1 MSHHN
6 HTSLN
11 QLKAFLNQLFQ
22 FDTQDLDFGVYKIL
36 HYKKKEI
43 AHFIDK
49 LLVDKVK
56 EQLQTLTQE
65 DAAQVKEKLAELETS
80 TVIKKWLEALDK
92 KDTTRLA
99 IYQEDYKDEIRRY
112 KEVKAQ
118 ALEAGV
124 SVETENQIYNHLT
137 LFFSRYYDKGDFISK
152 RRFGKNEKYM
162 VPYNGEETHFHW
174 VNHDQYY
181 IKSSETFSQYAF
193 KVTTA
198 DGHCVVNFK
207 LHNAL
212 LEQGNVKADEPNY
225 FILSEKEPEITKEE
239 CTFFFEYRPL
249 TDDEKKTIKG
259 NNKQD
264 VLDEQAYE
272 AIHKAHLK
280 TVQLNQL
287 WNTDAD
293 GKALLLKKL
302 NHYTRKNKHDF
313 FIHKNLKTFL
323 QRELDFYIK
332 SELVNVDDLY
342 VTEVDSYFDR
352 LKHNLK
358 KIKVFKAIAETII
371 DFVSQI
377 EDFQKKLWE
386 KKKFVLS
393 THWVITIDRLV
404 QYIGE
409 EAAKPILT
417 EVINNPQQVQEWKEL
432 FGEDLFKDWV
442 KLKWEDLVLKQND
455 KNGEIKFPS
464 NDDASKDWLKLPI
477 DTKHFEIDFKLNL
490 LSVLSAETR
499 LEDAS
504 NGLVVETDNYHGLNL
519 IHDKFYEKIDAIYID
534 PPYNSGGEDFIYK
547 DKFRNSSWLSMLA
560 DRMPLA
566 RDLMAKDALFFT
578 SIDDKD
584 PKNKVTHRLSTLLE
598 AQFGPENYIENV
610 IWVKNTTHND
620 AKTFSHNHEY
630 IQAYTKDKA
639 SAIQEHETFR
649 RAKPGYMQVQ
659 ELIHKLNREY
669 PSPEEISESLRN
681 LYREQEKSY
690 KAEVLALGLEW
701 NDETKRNNPW
711 KGIKQYKFADYRTED
726 GKWVKPEK
734 AKEKKAKIWVYRED
748 NPSWPNANTLTKAHK
763 DPNDPEYRFYKP
775 IHPNTGKE
783 CPPPK
788 RGWIWRQKRNGVAK
802 GTSFEELVAN
812 HEIHFGED
820 ENKIPQTK
828 RFLDRVSTDV
838 SKSVMSDFTD
848 GEKELANIVGE
859 RGTFPNPK
867 PTSIVRDLLSLSSK
881 TTGFILDF
889 FAGSGTT
896 AQSTFQLNDVAERS
910 MSFIVQD
917 MARNVHQTIIPRIKK
932 VAYSFDWKEGKP
944 KPSGKSGQGS
954 MNGLGVFFKY
964 QRLEQYEEALENI
977 AFTAPEAA
985 VQQALQL
992 DQYIPK
998 YFLEFETRDS
1008 QTLVNTQAMKD
1019 PWDYRLKVW
1028 DGFSYDTEQAVD
1040 LVETFNYLIGLHM
1053 QKCITKELDGKKY
1066 QFILGH
1072 NNANK
1077 QILVVWRSVKAWS
1090 IDDYKADALALKEE
1104 LKAFTYDLLYI
1115 NDQAH
1120 IEGYQPIEE
1129 VFKNKMLN

>member
-1 MSHHN
+1 MTEN
-6 HTSLN
+6 KTSLN

-43 AHFIDK
+43 ANFIDK

-80 TVIKKWLEALDK
+80 TIIQKWLEALANN
-92 KDTTRLA
+92 DTTRLE

-112 KEVKAQ
+112 KEIKAQ
-118 ALEAGV
+118 VMEAGV
-124 SVETENQIYNHLT
+124 SVDTENQIYNHLT

-174 VNHDQYY
+174 ANHDQYY

-193 KVTTA
+193 KISTA

-207 LHNAL
+207 LHYAQ

-225 FILSEKEPEITKEE
+225 FILSEKEPEIAKEE
-239 CTFFFEYRPL
+239 CNFFFEYRPL

-264 VLDEQAYE
+264 VLDEQAWE
-272 AIHKAHLK
+272 TIHKAQLK

-409 EAAKPILT
+409 EAARPILE
-417 EVINNPQQVQEWKEL
+417 EVINNPRQVQEWMEL
-432 FGEDLFKDWV
+432 FGEENVPEELSLDTLKADLHEWR
-442 KLKWEDLVLKQND
+442 
-455 KNGEIKFPS
+455 
-464 NDDASKDWLKLPI
+464 KLPI
-477 DTKHFEIDFKLNL
+477 DTKWFNENFLLNILNKLSLEIDFEDELDGFIYNSDNSQALKLIYQKF
-490 LSVLSAETR
+490 S
-499 LEDAS
+499 
-504 NGLVVETDNYHGLNL
+504 DN
-519 IHDKFYEKIDAIYID
+519 IKTIYID
-534 PPYNSGGEDFIYK
+534 PPYNTEKDRSTGKFLYK
-547 DKFRNSSWLSMLA
+547 DGFSRSSWLSLINEVIKSCKHFVKE
-560 DRMPLA
+560 DGL
-566 RDLMAKDALFFT
+566 LFC
-578 SIDDKD
+578 SIDD
-584 PKNKVTHRLSTLLE
+584 N
-598 AQFGPENYIENV
+598 ENYRLRELLNLHFGDQNYLYELV
-610 IWVKNTTHND
+610 WGLGTGTQAGHF
-620 AKTFSHNHEY
+620 TRSHEY
-630 IQAYTKDKA
+630 IEAYSKDKSKLQNFSSPDAGAITHGALKKISKANPA
-639 SAIQEHETFR
+639 SRVLFPAGKIAIEGADAVFVGEIGGSEKQIIHGRMEFKNGLLSNDVEIEAGWAMKNQLLSWLDGKETF
-649 RAKPGYMQVQ
+649 
-659 ELIHKLNREY
+659 
-669 PSPEEISESLRN
+669 
-681 LYREQEKSY
+681 
-690 KAEVLALGLEW
+690 
-701 NDETKRNNPW
+701 DTKGQKVSRFFFNN
-711 KGIKQYKFADYRTED
+711 KGILWYEKERSKVNPPTIISKVANTKQGSSELYNLFSFNEFDFPKPSQLISYLIKLSTDSKQY
-726 GKWVKPEK
+726 
-734 AKEKKAKIWVYRED
+734 
-748 NPSWPNANTLTKAHK
+748 
-763 DPNDPEYRFYKP
+763 
-775 IHPNTGKE
+775 
-783 CPPPK
+783 
-788 RGWIWRQKRNGVAK
+788 
-802 GTSFEELVAN
+802 
-812 HEIHFGED
+812 
-820 ENKIPQTK
+820 
-828 RFLDRVSTDV
+828 
-838 SKSVMSDFTD
+838 VM
-848 GEKELANIVGE
+848 
-859 RGTFPNPK
+859 
-867 PTSIVRDLLSLSSK
+867 
-881 TTGFILDF
+881 DF

-896 AQSTFQLNDVAERS
+896 FHGVMEANKDEAGRKCILVEQGAYFNT
-910 MSFIVQD
+910 
-917 MARNVHQTIIPRIKK
+917 TIIPRIKK
-932 VAYSFDWKEGKP
+932 IAYTFDWKEGKP
-944 KPSGKSGQGS
+944 KDGS

-964 QRLEQYEEALENI
+964 QLLEQYEEALENI

-992 DQYIPK
+992 DKYIPK

-1028 DGFSYDTEQAVD
+1028 DGFTYDTEQAVD

-1053 QKCITKELDGKKY
+1053 QKCITKAFDGRKY
-1066 QFILGH
+1066 QFVLGH
-1072 NNANK
+1072 NSANGGTNK
-1077 QILVVWRSVKAWS
+1077 QILAVWRSVKDWT
-1090 IDDYKADALALKEE
+1090 IDDYKADAAILKEE
-1104 LKAFTYDLLYI
+1104 LRAFTYDLLYI

>member
-1 MSHHN
+1 MTEN
-6 HTSLN
+6 NTSLN

-22 FDTQDLDFGVYKIL
+22 FETQDLDFGVYKIL

-43 AHFIDK
+43 ANFIDK

-65 DAAQVKEKLAELETS
+65 DATQVKEKLAELETS
-80 TVIKKWLEALDK
+80 TVIKKWLEALANN
-92 KDTTRLA
+92 DTTRLE

-112 KEVKAQ
+112 KEIKAQ
-118 ALEAGV
+118 VMEAGV

-174 VNHDQYY
+174 ANHDQYY

-207 LHNAL
+207 LHNAQ

-225 FILSEKEPEITKEE
+225 FILSEKEPEIAKEE

-249 TDDEKKTIKG
+249 TDDEKKSIKG

-272 AIHKAHLK
+272 AIHKSQLK
-280 TVQLNQL
+280 TVQLSQL
-287 WNTDAD
+287 WNADAD

-409 EAAKPILT
+409 EAARPILE

-432 FGEDLFKDWV
+432 FGEENVPKTLSLDTLKADLHDWR
-442 KLKWEDLVLKQND
+442 
-455 KNGEIKFPS
+455 
-464 NDDASKDWLKLPI
+464 KLPI
-477 DTKHFEIDFKLNL
+477 DTVHFDRDFKFSFLN
-490 LSVLSAETR
+490 VLSNQIS
-499 LEDAS
+499 LEEELAGYVIHS
-504 NGLVVETDNYHGLNL
+504 DNFHGITNL
-519 IHDKFYEKIDAIYID
+519 REKFNEKIDFTYID
-534 PPYNSGGEDFIYK
+534 PPYNTNSTPIIYKNEYKSSSWASLMEGRLNIAKDLQTFDGVLTIAIDDAEGLNLAKILQRIYSPYEYRHSRITVVHNPKGSITKDFNRVHEYAFFVTREDVKNCIARGLEENDTPRKMRRWGENSLRTERKLSFYPIYIKDNEIVRVGEIPDDDFHPSGRNVIKDNGEIEIWPIDQNGVERRWNFGLDSIHENLERITIKEVDETFDLFVTHEKTVPKTVWKGGEFDAGKYG
-547 DKFRNSSWLSMLA
+547 NS
-560 DRMPLA
+560 
-566 RDLMAKDALFFT
+566 
-578 SIDDKD
+578 
-584 PKNKVTHRLSTLLE
+584 V
-598 AQFGPENYIENV
+598 
-610 IWVKNTTHND
+610 
-620 AKTFSHNHEY
+620 
-630 IQAYTKDKA
+630 
-639 SAIQEHETFR
+639 
-649 RAKPGYMQVQ
+649 
-659 ELIHKLNREY
+659 LI
-669 PSPEEISESLRN
+669 
-681 LYREQEKSY
+681 
-690 KAEVLALGLEW
+690 
-701 NDETKRNNPW
+701 
-711 KGIKQYKFADYRTED
+711 
-726 GKWVKPEK
+726 
-734 AKEKKAKIWVYRED
+734 
-748 NPSWPNANTLTKAHK
+748 
-763 DPNDPEYRFYKP
+763 
-775 IHPNTGKE
+775 
-783 CPPPK
+783 
-788 RGWIWRQKRNGVAK
+788 
-802 GTSFEELVAN
+802 
-812 HEIHFGED
+812 
-820 ENKIPQTK
+820 
-828 RFLDRVSTDV
+828 
-838 SKSVMSDFTD
+838 
-848 GEKELANIVGE
+848 
-859 RGTFPNPK
+859 
-867 PTSIVRDLLSLSSK
+867 DLLGHKKFDFPKSINLVK
-881 TTGFILDF
+881 KCIQLATGPKKNAYILDYF
-889 FAGSGTT
+889 PGSGTT
-896 AQSTFQLNDVAERS
+896 FHSTMLMNSNDNGVRKCILIEQGGY
-910 MSFIVQD
+910 I
-917 MARNVHQTIIPRIKK
+917 NTIIIPRIKK
-932 VAYSFDWKEGKP
+932 VAYSFDWKDGKP

-1028 DGFSYDTEQAVD
+1028 DGFTYDTEQAVD

-1053 QKCITKELDGKKY
+1053 QKYITKELDGKKY

-1077 QILVVWRSVKAWS
+1077 QILAVWRSVKDWT
-1090 IDDYKADALALKEE
+1090 IDDYKADAAILKKE

>member
-1 MSHHN
+1 MTEN
-6 HTSLN
+6 NTPLI

-43 AHFIDK
+43 ANFIDK

-65 DAAQVKEKLAELETS
+65 DATAVKEKLAELETS
-80 TVIKKWLEALDK
+80 TAIKKWLEAVANN
-92 KDTTRLA
+92 DTTRLE
-99 IYQEDYKDEIRRY
+99 IYQEDYRDEIRHY
-112 KEVKAQ
+112 KEVKAK
-118 ALEAGV
+118 ALEAGA

-174 VNHDQYY
+174 ANHDQYY

-207 LHNAL
+207 LHNAQM
-212 LEQGNVKADEPNY
+212 EQGNVKADEPNY
-225 FILSEKEPEITKEE
+225 FILSEKEPEIAKEE

-264 VLDEQAYE
+264 VLDEQAFE
-272 AIHKAHLK
+272 TIHKAQLK

-287 WNTDAD
+287 WNTDASD
-293 GKALLLKKL
+293 KPFLLKKL

-409 EAAKPILT
+409 EAAKPILE
-417 EVINNPQQVQEWKEL
+417 EVIKNPQQVQEWKEL
-432 FGEDLFKDWV
+432 FGEENVPKKLSLDTLKADLHEWR
-442 KLKWEDLVLKQND
+442 
-455 KNGEIKFPS
+455 
-464 NDDASKDWLKLPI
+464 KLPI
-477 DTKHFEIDFKLNL
+477 DTRNFDGDFGYFLINELSKKNDINEKLEGDL
-490 LSVLSAETR
+490 FHS
-499 LEDAS
+499 
-504 NGLVVETDNYHGLNL
+504 DNYHGLRL
-519 IHDKFYEKIDAIYID
+519 LYEKYNKKIKATYID
-534 PPYNSGGEDFIYK
+534 PPYNTAATEITYK
-547 DKFRNSSWLSMLA
+547 NGFKHSSWNSLIDSRVSEGRKLG
-560 DRMPLA
+560 
-566 RDLMAKDALFFT
+566 AKDGLHCIT
-578 SIDDKD
+578 IDDAEY
-584 PKNKVTHRLSTLLE
+584 NNLFYLLDKE
-598 AQFGPENYIENV
+598 FSKENYKATVLIRNNPSGRSTV
-610 IWVKNTTHND
+610 SG
-620 AKTFSHNHEY
+620 FSINHEY
-630 IQAYTKDKA
+630 ALFYSNSEEVKEVGKLPHSEKQIERYNEIDKDGKRY
-639 SAIQEHETFR
+639 EWENLR
-649 RAKPGYMQVQ
+649 RNGPDA
-659 ELIHKLNREY
+659 NREDR
-669 PSPEEISESLRN
+669 P
-681 LYREQEKSY
+681 
-690 KAEVLALGLEW
+690 
-701 NDETKRNNPW
+701 
-711 KGIKQYKFADYRTED
+711 KQYYPIILNDDGSIVLTEMEWDDVLKVWSFDEGKID
-726 GKWVKPEK
+726 GQIV
-734 AKEKKAKIWVYRED
+734 
-748 NPSWPNANTLTKAHK
+748 
-763 DPNDPEYRFYKP
+763 FP
-775 IHPNTGKE
+775 IHPDGTHKV
-783 CPPPK
+783 
-788 RGWIWRQKRNGVAK
+788 WRYSKDNIENEPDRFCWRKVNGLIEVYRKKYLNSEGLLPRTWWDNPLYSARDN
-802 GTSFEELVAN
+802 GT
-812 HEIHFGED
+812 
-820 ENKIPQTK
+820 
-828 RFLDRVSTDV
+828 
-838 SKSVMSDFTD
+838 
-848 GEKELANIVGE
+848 
-859 RGTFPNPK
+859 
-867 PTSIVRDLLSLSSK
+867 RDLINLFGVTSTFDFPK
-881 TTGFILDF
+881 AVHAVKDCIKVCKAYKGDIVLDYF
-889 FAGSGTT
+889 PGSGTT
-896 AQSTFQLNDVAERS
+896 FHATQILNKEDNGNRKCILIEQGGY
-910 MSFIVQD
+910 I
-917 MARNVHQTIIPRIKK
+917 NTLIIPRIKK
-932 VAYSFDWKEGKP
+932 VAYTFDWKEGKP
-944 KPSGKSGQGS
+944 KNGS

-977 AFTAPEAA
+977 AFTVAEEA

-992 DQYIPK
+992 DHYIPK

-1019 PWDYRLKVW
+1019 PWGYRLKVW
-1028 DGFSYDTEQAVD
+1028 DGFTYDTEQPVD

-1053 QKCITKELDGKKY
+1053 QKCITKEIDGKKY
-1066 QFILGH
+1066 QFVLGH

-1077 QILVVWRSVKAWS
+1077 QILAVWRSVKDWT